1 MTIGKKTKRAL
12 EQEFVK
18 SKSSSELTPGQ
29 MLNILRQKNEF
40 SQSELAE
47 AAGMTQS
54 TISSLESD
62 RIKLGVERAR
72 ALAKVL
78 HVHPAVLL
86 FPDWKESN
94 LAA

>member
-1 MTIGKKTKRAL
+1 MTIGKKTKQAL
-12 EQEFVK
+12 KQEFVK
-18 SKSSSELTPGQ
+18 SKPSANLTPGR
-29 MLNILRQKNEF
+29 MLGILRLKNEL
-40 SQSELAE
+40 SQSELAV
-47 AAGMTQS
+47 AAGLTQS

-72 ALAKVL
+72 VLAKVL

-86 FPDWKESN
+86 FPDWKESD

>member
-1 MTIGKKTKRAL
+1 MTIGRKTKQAL
-12 EQEFVK
+12 DQEFVK
-18 SKSSSELTPGQ
+18 SKPVTSLTPGQ
-29 MLNILRQKNEF
+29 ILTILRKKNEL
-40 SQSELAE
+40 SQSELAK
-47 AAGMTQS
+47 AAKMAQS

-86 FPDWKESN
+86 FPDWNESE

>member
-1 MTIGKKTKRAL
+1 MTTGRKTKRAL

-18 SKSSSELTPGQ
+18 SKPTASLTPGQ
-29 MLNILRQKNEF
+29 MLTILRQKNEL
-40 SQSELAE
+40 SQTQLAN
-47 AAGMTQS
+47 AAKMTQS

-86 FPDWKESN
+86 FPDWNESE

>member
-1 MTIGKKTKRAL
+1 MTIGRKTRQALKDNFVMSRAN
-12 EQEFVK
+12 V
-18 SKSSSELTPGQ
+18 SLTPGQ
-29 MLNILRQKNEF
+29 MLRIIRQKNEL
-40 SQSELAE
+40 SQSQLAN
-47 AAGMTQS
+47 AVGMTQA

-72 ALAKVL
+72 VLAKVL

-86 FPDWKESN
+86 FPDWNESD